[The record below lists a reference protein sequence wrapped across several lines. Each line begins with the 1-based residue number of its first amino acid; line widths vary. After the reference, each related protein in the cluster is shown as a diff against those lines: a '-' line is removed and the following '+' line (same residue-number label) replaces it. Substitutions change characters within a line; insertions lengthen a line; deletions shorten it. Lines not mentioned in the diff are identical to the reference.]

1 MQYVYMNTNT
11 TIAQAPAAIQEAPAS
26 SIVRLQGVSKIYGN
40 GDAQVRALDDV
51 SVGFGA
57 GEFTAIMG
65 PSGSGKSTMMHILAG
80 LDAPTSGHVFVEDT
94 DITALKDTAL
104 TKLRRDRIG
113 FVFQSFNLVP
123 TLDARSNILLPM
135 RLAGKTPDKD
145 WFDLIVNSLGIADRL
160 NHRPSEMSGG
170 QQQRVAVARA
180 LMSRPAV
187 IVADEPTGNLDS
199 HSTTEVMDLLRRA
212 VDDLGQSVIMVT
224 HDTGTAAYADR
235 VLVCR
240 DGRIVSDLRDVTA
253 DTLTAALR

>member
-11 TIAQAPAAIQEAPAS
+11 TIAQATAATQEAPAS

-123 TLDARSNILLPM
+123 TLDARANILLPM
-135 RLAGKTPDKD
+135 RLAGATPEKE

-160 NHRPSEMSGG
+160 SHRPSEMSGG

-180 LMSRPAV
+180 L
-187 IVADEPTGNLDS
+187 
-199 HSTTEVMDLLRRA
+199 TESPRR
-212 VDDLGQSVIMVT
+212 
-224 HDTGTAAYADR
+224 H
-235 VLVCR
+235 CR
-240 DGRIVSDLRDVTA
+240 
-253 DTLTAALR
+253 

>member
-11 TIAQAPAAIQEAPAS
+11 TIAQAPAATQEAPAS
-26 SIVRLQGVSKIYGN
+26 SIVRLQGVSKIYGS

-123 TLDARSNILLPM
+123 TLDARANILLPM
-135 RLAGKTPDKD
+135 RLAGKAPEKE
-145 WFDLIVNSLGIADRL
+145 WFDLIVNSLGIANRL

-170 QQQRVAVARA
+170 QQQRVAIARA
-180 LMSRPAV
+180 VVANPKL
-187 IVADEPTGNLDS
+187 ILADEPTGNLDS
-199 HSTTEVMDLLRRA
+199 KNGADVMELLRGLNREGA
-212 VDDLGQSVIMVT
+212 TIVMVT
-224 HDTGTAAYADR
+224 HSEHDARSA
-235 VLVCR
+235 
-240 DGRIVSDLRDVTA
+240 GRIINLFDGKIR
-253 DTLTAALR
+253 